1 MNNIYALFS
10 LRAGLVLGGILAL
23 VLLFFI
29 SPVYALLWGASFALL
44 VALVLPRLL
53 RGPEG
58 KYRKLLKSVPGKKLF
73 YEHVTFV
80 RGKTL
85 FDGRVFLTETGI
97 YFMSLDTGNDLHLVV
112 PKEKIDTA
120 LLDDSLCLKI
130 RYRGSTEKSDTVSML
145 TPAGEEIVKILK
157 DHGFIT

>member
-1 MNNIYALFS
+1 MNHIYALFS
-10 LRAGLVLGGILAL
+10 LRTGAVIGGVLAV

-29 SPVYALLWGASFALL
+29 SPVYAFLWGACAALL

-58 KYRKLLKSVPGKKLF
+58 KYRKLLKSVPGKKLL

-80 RGKTL
+80 RDKTL
-85 FDGRVFLTETGI
+85 FDGRIFLTETGI
-97 YFMSLDTGNDLHLVV
+97 YFMSIGPETDLRLVV

-120 LLDDSLCLKI
+120 LFDDSLCLKI
-130 RYRGSTEKSDTVSML
+130 RYRGSTEKSGTVSML
-145 TPAGEEIVKILK
+145 TPAGDEILKILK